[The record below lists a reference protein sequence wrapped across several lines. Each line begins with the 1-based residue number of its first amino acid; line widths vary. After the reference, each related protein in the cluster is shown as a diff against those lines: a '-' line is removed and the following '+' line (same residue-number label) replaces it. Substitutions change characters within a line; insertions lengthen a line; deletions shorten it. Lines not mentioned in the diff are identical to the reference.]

1 VFSLR
6 DRNAPLAA
14 LLLSVALFSQRAGA
28 EPESERAGERAQ
40 TPARQRVTCPT
51 VAVFAV
57 EGELE
62 CLPQPPVLDRSARG
76 ATLEP
81 TRAPVRRDD
90 VGYRALMGEL
100 VITRDLEIPGL
111 TGVGVRMI
119 PSRSAVVGSPVPV
132 VLIPRF
138 VGTSWYGAEVVAT
151 F

>member
-1 VFSLR
+1 
-6 DRNAPLAA
+6 
-14 LLLSVALFSQRAGA
+14 
-28 EPESERAGERAQ
+28 
-40 TPARQRVTCPT
+40 VTCPT
-51 VAVFAV
+51 LAVFAV

-62 CLPQPPVLDRSARG
+62 CLPQPPVLDRSAKG

-81 TRAPVRRDD
+81 PPTRAPVQRDGVD
-90 VGYRALMGEL
+90 YRALMGEL

-119 PSRSAVVGSPVPV
+119 PSRSAVVGSPVPL

-138 VGTSWYGAEVVAT
+138 VGTSWYGAEVIAS